1 MQCKW
6 LTPDNWARI
15 QTDFASGVGLR
26 EIAALL
32 LRGGRGRTD
41 VSHAENSCRDHSLK
55 KGAEA

>member
-26 EIAALL
+26 EIAASSYAADV
-32 LRGGRGRTD
+32 GERT
-41 VSHAENSCRDHSLK
+41 
-55 KGAEA
+55 